1 VRARVD
7 HIPQRCRQNS
17 LKCVWRAVEATAY
30 FIVAEALTSAVR
42 HAQATSARIAA
53 TVEDGWLRLEVRD
66 DGIGGARMNGSTG
79 LLGLRDRAAAV
90 NGTLWF
96 ASPPGEG
103 TRVAAALPIAAA
115 QAA

>member
-1 VRARVD
+1 MVVMTTRQGKRPTEVD
-7 HIPQRCRQNS
+7 SGC
-17 LKCVWRAVEATAY
+17 
-30 FIVAEALTSAVR
+30 
-42 HAQATSARIAA
+42 
-53 TVEDGWLRLEVRD
+53 G
-66 DGIGGARMNGSTG
+66 G

-103 TRVAAALPIAAA
+103 TRVAPALPIAAA